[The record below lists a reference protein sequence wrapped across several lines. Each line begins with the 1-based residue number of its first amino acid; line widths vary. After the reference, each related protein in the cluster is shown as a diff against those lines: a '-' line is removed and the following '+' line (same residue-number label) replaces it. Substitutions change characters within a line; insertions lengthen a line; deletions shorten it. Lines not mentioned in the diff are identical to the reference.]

1 VKASKKVS
9 LIVCTITVSLTT
21 IVNSGCATKKQTGAL
36 GGAGVGALI
45 GQVAGRSTEATLIG
59 AAVGTGVG
67 YLIGNEMDKKDAK
80 NRQKVVEEETKP
92 LANTTWQVTSIVPKP
107 DRPVKSLVAHFKPDG
122 TVVSTRT
129 FEDGH
134 VETANER
141 YRIVG
146 DTLIINQDNYVI
158 NARFKINGNQMIANT
173 EKHSIILTR
182 VDT

>member
-1 VKASKKVS
+1 MKAGKKVFWCVCVTAMS
-9 LIVCTITVSLTT
+9 LALLVG
-21 IVNSGCATKKQTGAL
+21 SGCETKKQSGAL
-36 GGAGVGALI
+36 AGAGVGALI
-45 GQVAGRSTEATLIG
+45 GQVAGGSTQATLVG

-67 YLIGNEMDKKDAK
+67 YVIGNEMDKKDAK
-80 NRQKVVEEETKP
+80 SRQTVQEGETKP

-107 DRPVKSLVAHFKPDG
+107 DKPVKSLVCHFKPDG
-122 TVVSTRT
+122 IVVSTRT

-173 EKHSIILTR
+173 EKHSIVLTR

>member
-1 VKASKKVS
+1 MKASRRVFCGVSVIAVS
-9 LIVCTITVSLTT
+9 LALIIS
-21 IVNSGCATKKQTGAL
+21 SGCETKKQSGAL
-36 GGAGVGALI
+36 AGAGVGALI
-45 GQVAGRSTEATLIG
+45 GQMAGGSTQATLIG

-67 YLIGNEMDKKDAK
+67 YVIGNEMDKKDAK
-80 NRQKVVEEETKP
+80 GREAVKAEETVP

-107 DRPVKSLVAHFKPDG
+107 DKPVKSLIAHFKPDG
-122 TVVSTRT
+122 IVVSTRT

-173 EKHSIILTR
+173 DKYSIILTR

>member
-1 VKASKKVS
+1 
-9 LIVCTITVSLTT
+9 
-21 IVNSGCATKKQTGAL
+21 
-36 GGAGVGALI
+36 
-45 GQVAGRSTEATLIG
+45 
-59 AAVGTGVG
+59 
-67 YLIGNEMDKKDAK
+67 MDKKDAK
-80 NRQKVVEEETKP
+80 NRQKVLDDETKP

-107 DRPVKSLVAHFKPDG
+107 DKPVKSLVAHFKPDG

-134 VETANER
+134 VETAIER
-141 YRIVG
+141 YRVVG
-146 DTLIINQDNYVI
+146 DTLIINQDDYVI

>member
-1 VKASKKVS
+1 MKASKKVL
-9 LIVCTITVSLTT
+9 LIVCTITAFLTT